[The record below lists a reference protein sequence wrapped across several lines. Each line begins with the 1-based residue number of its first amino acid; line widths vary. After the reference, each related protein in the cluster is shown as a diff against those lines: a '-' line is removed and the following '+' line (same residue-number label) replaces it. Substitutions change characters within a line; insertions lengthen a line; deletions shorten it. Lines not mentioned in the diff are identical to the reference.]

1 MENSPLAPS
10 INPTN
15 IAQPS
20 FPPNPMTTPA
30 NMWSPTVKASTSFF
44 NFELSFPLKV
54 ILCLVVMLSLHFLYS
69 FLRKKFFSCDVYE
82 DDDDEILK
90 DMQDLDDDND
100 TYGNDDEFFDE
111 NEEYDLEKNLE
122 DNLNKE

>member
-1 MENSPLAPS
+1 MENSPLPPS
-10 INPTN
+10 INPSN
-15 IAQPS
+15 IPQPP
-20 FPPNPMTTPA
+20 FNPMTTPA
-30 NMWSPTVKASTSFF
+30 NMWPPAVKASTSFF

-69 FLRKKFFSCDVYE
+69 FLRRKFFTSDVYE

-90 DMQDLDDDND
+90 DIQDLDDDK
-100 TYGNDDEFFDE
+100 DDDSYRDDDDFFDE

>member
-1 MENSPLAPS
+1 MENSPLPPS
-10 INPTN
+10 IN
-15 IAQPS
+15 IA
-20 FPPNPMTTPA
+20 PPVNPIQSMSPPA
-30 NMWSPTVKASTSFF
+30 NMWPPTTNVSKSFF

-54 ILCLVVMLSLHFLYS
+54 ILCLVIMLSLHFLYS
-69 FLRKKFFSCDVYE
+69 FLRKRFFSSEVYE

-90 DMQDLDDDND
+90 DINGLEDENESYMDDQD
-100 TYGNDDEFFDE
+100 YFDE

>member
-1 MENSPLAPS
+1 MENPS
-10 INPTN
+10 LPVNPAN

-30 NMWSPTVKASTSFF
+30 NLWPVKETTSFF
-44 NFELSFPLKV
+44 SLELSFPLKV

-69 FLRKKFFSCDVYE
+69 FLRKKFFSSDVYE

-100 TYGNDDEFFDE
+100 NDSYGDDQEFFDE